1 MHNFLAITLINKK
14 MNSIHLKK
22 LHLLILFLGL
32 SISYN
37 LKAQVGGWQ
46 PELTEDSKKALDKMV
61 ETNSGIESYHKS
73 AYGYVVFPK
82 VTKAGLV
89 LGGAGGKGIVYENH
103 EVTGSSTLKQA
114 SVGLQAGGQQYSEII
129 FFENKKA
136 YKHFVNGKLKFDAQV
151 SAVAIKPGVSLD
163 VAYVNGVTVFT
174 QPIGGLMFEASV
186 GGQHF
191 TYKAK

>member
-1 MHNFLAITLINKK
+1 
-14 MNSIHLKK
+14 MNSLHLKK
-22 LHLLILFLGL
+22 LQLLILFLGL
-32 SISYN
+32 SISFN
-37 LKAQVGGWQ
+37 LNAQVGGWQ

-103 EVTGSSTLKQA
+103 EVSGSSTLKQA

-136 YKHFVNGKLKFDAQV
+136 YKHFVNGRLKFDAQV

-163 VAYVNGVTVFT
+163 VAYVNGVAVFT
-174 QPIGGLMFEASV
+174 QPLGGLMFEASV

>member
-1 MHNFLAITLINKK
+1 
-14 MNSIHLKK
+14 MNLLHLKK
-22 LHLLILFLGL
+22 LQLLILFLGL
-32 SISYN
+32 SISFN
-37 LKAQVGGWQ
+37 LNAQVGGWQ

-61 ETNSGIESYHKS
+61 ETNSGIESYYKS

-103 EVTGSSTLKQA
+103 EATGSSTLKQA
-114 SVGLQAGGQQYSEII
+114 SVGLQAGAQQYSEII

-163 VAYVNGVTVFT
+163 VAYVNGVAVFT
-174 QPIGGLMFEASV
+174 QPLGGLMFEASV